1 MKKILYLFFGLL
13 PVIISCEKDKEKPI
27 PEVPEE
33 IIRTVAN
40 PILYPRVEQLFPT
53 NQQATLTF
61 PFLFSDTVQKRIVL
75 TRESKVYLT
84 FIAERA
90 VYKNSV
96 GWYSYKLG
104 SEPKSVKDIEKH
116 LLFPNVSAK
125 GEGGELMQGDM
136 LQLGDTTFTKNTVV
150 GFFIILQGWQ
160 NGSIDWGKP
169 THYTD
174 PFLNEGTKQQHVL
187 FREKDSEDIVL
198 GIEDTQ
204 FEIADK
210 DFNDLIFK
218 ISDNKDNYK
227 SISFDMNKVP
237 IL

>member
-1 MKKILYLFFGLL
+1 MSKLFVFALFIFL
-13 PVIISCEKDKEKPI
+13 VVSCEKDKEEPI

-33 IIRTVAN
+33 VIRTVAN
-40 PILYPRVEQLFPT
+40 PTLYPRVEQLFPS
-53 NQQATLTF
+53 NQQAVGSL

-104 SEPKSVKDIEKH
+104 SEPKNVKDIEKH

-125 GEGGELMQGDM
+125 GEGGELLQGDM
-136 LQLGDTTFTKNTVV
+136 LQLGDTTFAKNTVI
-150 GFFIILQGWQ
+150 GFFIILKGWQ
-160 NGSIDWGKP
+160 DGSINWGNS

-174 PFLNEGTKQQHVL
+174 QFLNEGAKQQHVL
-187 FREKDSEDIVL
+187 FKEKDSEDIVL
-198 GIEDTQ
+198 GFEDTP

-218 ISDNKDNYK
+218 ISDNKGNYK
-227 SISFDMNKVP
+227 SISFDMKRLP
-237 IL
+237 AL

>member
-1 MKKILYLFFGLL
+1 MSKLIVLL
-13 PVIISCEKDKEKPI
+13 GFVLIIVSCKKDKEDPI

-33 IIRTVAN
+33 IIRTIAN
-40 PILYPRVEQLFPT
+40 PILYPRVEQLFPSD
-53 NQQATLTF
+53 QQAVVSL

-75 TRESKVYLT
+75 TRESKVFLT
-84 FIAERA
+84 FIAEKA

-104 SEPKSVKDIEKH
+104 SEPKNVKDIQKH

-125 GEGGELMQGDM
+125 GEGGELLQGDM
-136 LQLGDTTFTKNTVV
+136 LQLGDTTFAKNTVI
-150 GFFIILQGWQ
+150 GFFIVLKGWQ
-160 NGSIDWGKP
+160 NGSINWGST

-174 PFLNEGTKQQHVL
+174 QSLNDGAKQQHVL
-187 FREKDSEDIVL
+187 FKEKDSEDIVL
-198 GIEDTQ
+198 GFEDTP

-227 SISFDMNKVP
+227 SISFDMKKLP
-237 IL
+237 AL

>member
-1 MKKILYLFFGLL
+1 MRNLFVLL
-13 PVIISCEKDKEKPI
+13 GVIFWIVSCEKDKEEPV

-40 PILYPRVEQLFPT
+40 PILYPRVEQLFPS
-53 NQQATLTF
+53 NQVAVISL
-61 PFLFSDTVQKRIVL
+61 PFLFADTVQKRIIL

-90 VYKNSV
+90 VYRNSV

-104 SEPKSVKDIEKH
+104 SEPKAVKDIEKH

-125 GEGGELMQGDM
+125 NEGGELIQGDM
-136 LQLGDTTFTKNTVV
+136 LQLGDTTFAKNTVI
-150 GFFIILQGWQ
+150 GFFIILQGWEDGYI
-160 NGSIDWGKP
+160 NWGNT

-174 PFLNEGTKQQHVL
+174 WFLNQGDKQQHVL
-187 FREKDSEDIVL
+187 FKEKDSEDIVL
-198 GIEDTQ
+198 GFEDTPY
-204 FEIADK
+204 EIADK

-218 ISDNKDNYK
+218 ISDNRDNYK
-227 SISFDMNKVP
+227 SISFDMKKLP
-237 IL
+237 TL